1 MHLTSLATFLLGGI
15 AAGIG
20 AAVLFKSAVS
30 AVADVAQP
38 ARRGEAIAGL
48 YIVSFLGMAL
58 PAVGLGLATR
68 YTTAIAAT
76 TVFSAVLIALL
87 AAVGVLDRR
96 SPASRSRTGRWPQQS
111 RA

>member
-38 ARRGEAIAGL
+38 ASGEAIAGL